1 MAQLEPSGAN
11 KFMFFSRLFHRHAK
25 RDTYLRN
32 FIFGVEDSLVST
44 VGLLAGVAAA
54 DISRQAILTTGLVLI
69 VVEGFS
75 MGIGSFLTEET
86 TEEMAGDTPN
96 TLEAVKGAVTMLFSY
111 CLAGLIPLAP
121 CVLLTGE
128 TAVTISVCLSLLG
141 LFGLGYGTSLYFARP
156 HPLARAFKML
166 LLGGMAVVVGMLIGK
181 LFHL

>member
-1 MAQLEPSGAN
+1 
-11 KFMFFSRLFHRHAK
+11 MFFSRLFHRPAP
-25 RDTYLRN
+25 RSTYLRN

-54 DISRQAILTTGLVLI
+54 DITPKAILTTGLVLI

-86 TEEMAGDTPN
+86 TEEMAGETPN
-96 TLEAVKGAVTMLFSY
+96 TLESIKGATTMLISY

-121 CVLLTGE
+121 YVFLPRSQAVSSSIGLSIFGLL
-128 TAVTISVCLSLLG
+128 I
-141 LFGLGYGTSLYFARP
+141 LGYGTSQFYHRP
-156 HPLARAFKML
+156 HPWMRSLKMA
-166 LLGGMAVVVGMLIGK
+166 LLGGMAVAVGMLVGS

>member
-1 MAQLEPSGAN
+1 MHLWTI
-11 KFMFFSRLFHRHAK
+11 FHRHAK

-54 DISRQAILTTGLVLI
+54 DISQQAILTTGLVLI

-86 TEEMAGDTPN
+86 TEEMAGEKPQ
-96 TLEAVKGAVTMLFSY
+96 TLEAIKGASTMLVSY
-111 CLAGLIPLAP
+111 CLAGLLPLSP
-121 CVLLTGE
+121 YVFLTGQR
-128 TAVTISVCLSLLG
+128 AVTTSIVLSLLG
-141 LFGLGYGTSLYFARP
+141 LLGLGYGTSIYFGRP
-156 HPLARAFKML
+156 HPYKRAIKMM
-166 LLGGMAVVVGMLIGK
+166 LLGGFAVTVGMVIGK

>member
-1 MAQLEPSGAN
+1 
-11 KFMFFSRLFHRHAK
+11 MFFSRLFHRHAK

-54 DISRQAILTTGLVLI
+54 DISPKAILTTGLVLI

-86 TEEMAGDTPN
+86 TEEMAGQVPQTV
-96 TLEAVKGAVTMLFSY
+96 EAVKGALTMLVSY
-111 CLAGLIPLAP
+111 CLAGLLPLSP
-121 CVLLTGE
+121 YVFFTGQQ
-128 TAVTISVCLSLLG
+128 AVIISVALSLLG
-141 LFGLGYGTSLYFARP
+141 LMILGYGTSVFYGRP
-156 HPLARAFKML
+156 KPWARALKML
-166 LLGGMAVVVGMLIGK
+166 LLGGIAVLAGMLIGK